1 MKRPIADII
10 GIEGEFDVQARVLI
24 IEDVKEMAD
33 LIRLYLQK
41 EGMDSTICET
51 GEDGLAA
58 FGRNRFDL
66 VVLDINL
73 PGMDGF
79 EFLQRLRKMSAVPV
93 MIVSARDA
101 DEDMI
106 LGLGIGA
113 DEFVTKPFSPKVLVA
128 RVRAM
133 LRRATDMKASANSVK
148 FGDYV
153 LDIDGYL
160 LKRGGEKVP
169 LSSKEFE
176 VLSFLATHP
185 GKAMTP
191 GDHLLRGLEE
201 PVRRHHRGRRLH
213 PEAPQEDREGP
224 LLPGLHRDGS
234 RHGLPLQPG
243 GGARMKLRTQ
253 FFFLVGGSSR
263 CRSS

>member
-1 MKRPIADII
+1 M
-10 GIEGEFDVQARVLI
+10 QAKILI

-41 EGMDSTICET
+41 EGMDATICET
-51 GEDGLAA
+51 GEVGLEEFA
-58 FGRNRFDL
+58 RERFDL

-73 PGMDGF
+73 PGIDGF
-79 EFLQRLRKMSAVPV
+79 EFLQRIRKSSPVPV

-133 LRRATDMKASANSVK
+133 LRRATDLKTPPNSVK
-148 FGDYV
+148 FGEYV

-160 LKRGGEKVP
+160 LKKGSDKVP

-176 VLSFLATHP
+176 VLAYLATHP

-191 GDHLLRGLEE
+191 DTIYGEVWRNQYGDITAVAVYIQRLRKKIEMDPTS
-201 PVRRHHRGRRLH
+201 PVFIETVHGMGYRFNA
-213 PEAPQEDREGP
+213 EAI
-224 LLPGLHRDGS
+224 H
-234 RHGLPLQPG
+234 
-243 GGARMKLRTQ
+243 A
-253 FFFLVGGSSR
+253 
-263 CRSS
+263 

>member
-1 MKRPIADII
+1 M
-10 GIEGEFDVQARVLI
+10 QARVLI

-41 EGMDSTICET
+41 EGMAVTLCET
-51 GEDGLAA
+51 GEEGLEVFA
-58 FGRNRFDL
+58 RERYDL

-73 PGMDGF
+73 PGIDGF
-79 EFLQRLRKMSAVPV
+79 EFLQRLRKASAVPV
-93 MIVSARDA
+93 VIVSARDA

-113 DEFVTKPFSPKVLVA
+113 DEFVAKPFSPKVLVA

-133 LRRATDMKASANSVK
+133 LRRATDLKASPNSIR
-148 FGDYV
+148 FGEFA

-160 LKRGGEKVP
+160 LKKGGEKVP

-176 VLSFLATHP
+176 VLAYLVTHA

-191 GDHLLRGLEE
+191 DTIYSEVWKNRFGDITAVAVYVQRLRRKIEE
-201 PVRRHHRGRRLH
+201 NPSAPVFIETVHGMGYRFNA
-213 PEAPQEDREGP
+213 EAV
-224 LLPGLHRDGS
+224 H
-234 RHGLPLQPG
+234 
-243 GGARMKLRTQ
+243 A
-253 FFFLVGGSSR
+253 
-263 CRSS
+263 

>member
-1 MKRPIADII
+1 
-10 GIEGEFDVQARVLI
+10 VQARVLI

-33 LIRLYLQK
+33 LVRLYLQK
-41 EGMDSTICET
+41 EGMDAEICET
-51 GEDGLAA
+51 GEAALAQFA
-58 FGRNRFDL
+58 RERYDL

-79 EFLQRLRKMSAVPV
+79 EFLQRLRKTSSVPV

-133 LRRATDMKASANSVK
+133 LRRTTDLKAGPNSVR
-148 FGDYV
+148 FGDFL

-160 LKRGGEKVP
+160 LKKGGEKIP

-176 VLSFLATHP
+176 VLAYLATHP
-185 GKAMTP
+185 GKAVTP
-191 GDHLLRGLEE
+191 DTIYADVWRNQFGDVTAVAVYVQRLRKKIEQDPTS
-201 PVRRHHRGRRLH
+201 PVFIETVHGMGYRFNA
-213 PEAPQEDREGP
+213 EAI
-224 LLPGLHRDGS
+224 H
-234 RHGLPLQPG
+234 
-243 GGARMKLRTQ
+243 A
-253 FFFLVGGSSR
+253 
-263 CRSS
+263 

>member
-1 MKRPIADII
+1 M
-10 GIEGEFDVQARVLI
+10 QAKILI

-33 LIRLYLQK
+33 LVRLYLQK
-41 EGMDSTICET
+41 EGMDATVCESGET
-51 GEDGLAA
+51 GLGE
-58 FGRNRFDL
+58 FGRERFDL

-73 PGMDGF
+73 PGIDGF
-79 EFLQRLRKMSAVPV
+79 EILQRIRKSSAVPV

-133 LRRATDMKASANSVK
+133 LRRASDLKASPNSVK
-148 FGDYV
+148 FGDFV

-160 LKRGGEKVP
+160 LKKAGEKVA

-176 VLSFLATHP
+176 VLAYLATHP

-191 GDHLLRGLEE
+191 DTIYAEVWRNQYGDITAVAVYIQRLRKKIE
-201 PVRRHHRGRRLH
+201 PEPSSPTYIETVHGMGYRFNA
-213 PEAPQEDREGP
+213 EAI
-224 LLPGLHRDGS
+224 H
-234 RHGLPLQPG
+234 
-243 GGARMKLRTQ
+243 A
-253 FFFLVGGSSR
+253 
-263 CRSS
+263 

>member
-1 MKRPIADII
+1 
-10 GIEGEFDVQARVLI
+10 VQAKILI

-41 EGMDSTICET
+41 EGMDAHICET
-51 GEDGLAA
+51 GEEGLAQ
-58 FGRNRFDL
+58 FSRERYDL

-73 PGMDGF
+73 PGIDGF
-79 EFLQRLRKMSAVPV
+79 EFLQQLRRKSSVPV

-113 DEFVTKPFSPKVLVA
+113 DEFVTKPFSPKVLAA
-128 RVRAM
+128 RARAM
-133 LRRATDMKASANSVK
+133 LRRSTDLKSSPNSVK
-148 FGDYV
+148 FGDFT

-160 LKRGGEKVP
+160 LKKGGEKVP

-176 VLSFLATHP
+176 VLAYLATHP

-191 GDHLLRGLEE
+191 DTIYSEVWRNQYGDITAVAVYIQRLRKKIEKDPAS
-201 PVRRHHRGRRLH
+201 PVFIETVHGMGYRFSA
-213 PEAPQEDREGP
+213 EAV
-224 LLPGLHRDGS
+224 H
-234 RHGLPLQPG
+234 
-243 GGARMKLRTQ
+243 A
-253 FFFLVGGSSR
+253 
-263 CRSS
+263 

>member
-1 MKRPIADII
+1 
-10 GIEGEFDVQARVLI
+10 VQARILI

-33 LIRLYLQK
+33 LVRLYLQK
-41 EGMDSTICET
+41 EGMDATLCET
-51 GEDGLAA
+51 GEAGLEEFA
-58 FGRNRFDL
+58 REHYDL

-73 PGMDGF
+73 PGIDGF
-79 EFLQRLRKMSAVPV
+79 EFLQRIRKTSSVPV

-133 LRRATDMKASANSVK
+133 LRRATDLKASPNSVK
-148 FGDYV
+148 FGEYV

-160 LKRGGEKVP
+160 LKRGGEKVA

-176 VLSFLATHP
+176 VLAYLATHP

-191 GDHLLRGLEE
+191 ETIYSEVWRNQYGDITAVAVYIQRLRKKI
-201 PVRRHHRGRRLH
+201 
-213 PEAPQEDREGP
+213 EADPSSPAFIETV
-224 LLPGLHRDGS
+224 
-234 RHGLPLQPG
+234 HGMG
-243 GGARMKLRTQ
+243 YRFNAEAIHA
-253 FFFLVGGSSR
+253 
-263 CRSS
+263 

>member
-1 MKRPIADII
+1 
-10 GIEGEFDVQARVLI
+10 VQARILI

-33 LIRLYLQK
+33 LVRLYLQK
-41 EGMDSTICET
+41 EGMDAALCET
-51 GEDGLAA
+51 GEAGLDEFA
-58 FGRNRFDL
+58 REHYDL
-66 VVLDINL
+66 IVLDINL
-73 PGMDGF
+73 PGIDGF
-79 EFLQRLRKMSAVPV
+79 EFLQRIRKTSSVPV

-133 LRRATDMKASANSVK
+133 LRRATDLKASPNSVK
-148 FGDYV
+148 FGEYV

-160 LKRGGEKVP
+160 LKRGGEKVA

-176 VLSFLATHP
+176 VLAYLATHP

-191 GDHLLRGLEE
+191 ETIYSEVWRNQYGDITAVAVYIQRLRKKI
-201 PVRRHHRGRRLH
+201 
-213 PEAPQEDREGP
+213 EADPSSPAFIETV
-224 LLPGLHRDGS
+224 
-234 RHGLPLQPG
+234 HGMG
-243 GGARMKLRTQ
+243 YRFNAEAIHA
-253 FFFLVGGSSR
+253 
-263 CRSS
+263 

>member
-1 MKRPIADII
+1 M
-10 GIEGEFDVQARVLI
+10 QARVLI
-24 IEDVKEMAD
+24 IEDVKEMAE
-33 LIRLYLQK
+33 LVRLYLHK
-41 EGMDSTICET
+41 EGMDAEICET
-51 GEDGLAA
+51 GEDALSQFERGK
-58 FGRNRFDL
+58 FDM

-79 EFLQRLRKMSAVPV
+79 EFLQRLRKTSTVPV

-133 LRRATDMKASANSVK
+133 LRRTTDLKASPNSIR
-148 FGDYV
+148 FGDYL

-160 LKRGGEKVP
+160 LKKGGEKIP

-176 VLSFLATHP
+176 VLAYLATHR
-185 GKAMTP
+185 GKAVSPDTIYADVWRNQF
-191 GDHLLRGLEE
+191 GDVTAVAVYVQRLRKKIEHDPSS
-201 PVRRHHRGRRLH
+201 PVFIETVHGMGYRFNA
-213 PEAPQEDREGP
+213 EAI
-224 LLPGLHRDGS
+224 H
-234 RHGLPLQPG
+234 
-243 GGARMKLRTQ
+243 A
-253 FFFLVGGSSR
+253 
-263 CRSS
+263 

>member
-1 MKRPIADII
+1 M
-10 GIEGEFDVQARVLI
+10 QARVLI
-24 IEDVKEMAD
+24 VEDVKEMAD
-33 LIRLYLQK
+33 LICMYLKK
-41 EGMDSTICET
+41 EGMDAEICET
-51 GEDGLAA
+51 GEEALAR
-58 FGRNRFDL
+58 FGRERFDM

-79 EFLQRLRKMSAVPV
+79 EVLQRLRKASSVPV

-133 LRRATDMKASANSVK
+133 LRRTTEMKASPNSIR
-148 FGDYV
+148 FGDFV

-160 LKRGGEKVP
+160 LKKGGDKIP

-176 VLSFLATHP
+176 VLAYLASHP
-185 GKAMTP
+185 GKAVTP
-191 GDHLLRGLEE
+191 DTIYADVWRNQFGDVTAVAVYVQRLRKKIESDPAS
-201 PVRRHHRGRRLH
+201 PVFI
-213 PEAPQEDREGP
+213 ETV
-224 LLPGLHRDGS
+224 
-234 RHGLPLQPG
+234 HGMG
-243 GGARMKLRTQ
+243 YRFNAETIHA
-253 FFFLVGGSSR
+253 
-263 CRSS
+263 